1 MKDIAMMTRLRCWI
15 VLLIVSVGIVGLSA
29 ATVWAEDTGGA
40 PGEAQPAPG
49 EAQPA
54 PTDQIKPADPVSEPP
69 ATAEP
74 PVEGAEATDKDPTT
88 QTDDDDKS
96 VPPKSPARPWLM
108 PLAIGGV
115 ILVWVFMG
123 RKGKKSEKQRKEMLA
138 NLKKGDKV
146 TSIGGIVGTVLT
158 VRERDVTV
166 KIDEGSNTKM
176 RFARW
181 AIRTVGTPD
190 DEEAEAGNR

>member
-1 MKDIAMMTRLRCWI
+1 MMTRLRWWI

-40 PGEAQPAPG
+40 PGDAPS
-49 EAQPA
+49 A
-54 PTDQIKPADPVSEPP
+54 PTDQIKPADPAP
-69 ATAEP
+69 AAPDSPAED
-74 PVEGAEATDKDPTT
+74 EDATDNDSTK
-88 QTDDDDKS
+88 QTDGEDQPVGEGEGKRKS
-96 VPPKSPARPWLM
+96 NQMLL
-108 PLAIGGV
+108 PLLIGGMV
-115 ILVWVFMG
+115 LLWVFMG
-123 RKGKKSEKQRKEMLA
+123 RKGKKGEKKRKDMLA

-181 AIRTVGTPD
+181 GIRTVGTPD

>member
-1 MKDIAMMTRLRCWI
+1 MMTRLRWWI
-15 VLLIVSVGIVGLSA
+15 VLLIVSVGIVGLAA

-40 PGEAQPAPG
+40 PGEAQSAPG

-54 PTDQIKPADPVSEPP
+54 PTDQIKPAEPAPKTP
-69 ATAEP
+69 ATTEP
-74 PVEGAEATDKDPTT
+74 PVEGDEA
-88 QTDDDDKS
+88 TDDDDKS
-96 VPPKSPARPWLM
+96 VPPKGPAKPWVV
-108 PLAIGGV
+108 PLLIGGM
-115 ILVWVFMG
+115 ILLWVFMG
-123 RKGKKSEKQRKEMLA
+123 RKGKKGEKKRKEMLA

-146 TSIGGIVGTVLT
+146 TSIGGVVGTVLT
-158 VRERDVTV
+158 VREHDVTV